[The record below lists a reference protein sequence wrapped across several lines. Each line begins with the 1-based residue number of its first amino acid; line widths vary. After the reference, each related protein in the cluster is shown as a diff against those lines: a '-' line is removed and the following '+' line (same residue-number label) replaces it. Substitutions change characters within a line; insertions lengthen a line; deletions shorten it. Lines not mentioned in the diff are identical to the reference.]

1 MSRPPDTP
9 PAARAVRPS
18 GVTTLVLLAALGLLL
33 APEAAAQGAA
43 VICFGDSITAG
54 VGASAETR
62 WEAVLQ
68 RLGAGRIRTI
78 NEGSSGRTLADAVS
92 PRERGKFSNGRQ
104 EPLPPDG
111 SPTLAQDV
119 VTRHPEAE
127 FVVVLLGVNDLK
139 NNRADGADKSALA
152 LRNAA
157 TLVEQVR
164 AVRPDLRVVLCCPAN
179 INPQTVNEINR
190 AKKYDAQTHAWIKT
204 LSAKLRALAKGEGV
218 AYCDLEHVVSPANYT
233 DGLHPNEEGHR
244 QIAEAVW
251 ATLRREL
258 RGRRKA

>member
-1 MSRPPDTP
+1 M
-9 PAARAVRPS
+9 RPS
-18 GVTTLVLLAALGLLL
+18 GVTTLVLFAALCLLL
-33 APEAAAQGAA
+33 TSNAAAQGTP

-54 VGASAETR
+54 VGATAETR

-78 NEGSSGRTLADAVS
+78 NEGMSGRTLADAVS

-139 NNRADGADKSALA
+139 NNRADGVDKSALA

-157 TLVEQVR
+157 TLIEQVR
-164 AVRPDLRVVLCCPAN
+164 AVRPRLRILLCCPAN
-179 INPQTVNEINR
+179 INPQAVNEVNR
-190 AKKYDAQTHAWIKT
+190 AKKYDAQTHTWIKT
-204 LSAKLRALAKGEGV
+204 LSVKFRELAKSRRV
-218 AYCDLEHVVSPANYT
+218 AYCDLEPVVSPANYT
-233 DGLHPNEEGHR
+233 DGLHPNEQGHR
-244 QIAEAVW
+244 QIAQAVW
-251 ATLRREL
+251 AVLRREL
-258 RGRRKA
+258 RGRRRP